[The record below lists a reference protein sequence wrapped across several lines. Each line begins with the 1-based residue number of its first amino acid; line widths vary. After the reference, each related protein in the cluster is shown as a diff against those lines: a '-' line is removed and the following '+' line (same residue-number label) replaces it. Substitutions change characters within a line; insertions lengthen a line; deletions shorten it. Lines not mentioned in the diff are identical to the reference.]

1 MNTLLLL
8 LLDTR
13 APAGAHH
20 HSGGM
25 EAAVSTGLVAGLSD
39 LETFCQTR
47 LRTSARVAAAFAAA
61 ACHLQA
67 NFPERA
73 PLPARGTD
81 RAPRADAT
89 PRTPR
94 TPPTPWTRPSLPDP
108 WPPPDPWAELD
119 AEFDART
126 PSEAM
131 RAASRQLGGGLLR
144 LLRSLQPD
152 AALPWTRGGTSPHHP
167 LVLGAAI
174 SLADGSPELAARA
187 AALAACAARP
197 APRSGCSAWTR
208 SRSRPC
214 WPGWRPASTSAPA
227 APPTRALLRRFRPTA
242 PRPWTCW
249 PTSISPRRC
258 VCLRPDM
265 RPSHGAHD
273 HGSAPHDHGAPDH
286 APADG
291 PPGARVPRIG
301 IGGPVGSGKTA
312 LVAALCRALSDELVI
327 GVVTNDIYTT
337 EDADFLRRAGVLPDA
352 RIRAVQTGA
361 CPHTAIRDDI
371 SANLDAVE
379 QLEADHPG
387 LELVLVESG
396 GDNLTATFSYG
407 LIHRQIFVID
417 VAGGDK
423 VPRKGGP
430 GITRSDL
437 LVINKTDLA
446 PLVGADL
453 SVMARDATAVRG
465 QRPTVFTSL
474 VADPVATEVAEWVRA
489 VRSAVATAR
498 TP

>member
-94 TPPTPWTRPSLPDP
+94 TPRTPWTRPSPPDP

-187 AALAACAARP
+187 AALAACA
-197 APRSGCSAWTR
+197 G
-208 SRSRPC
+208 
-214 WPGWRPASTSAPA
+214 PASAAVRLLGLDPFAVQAMLARLAPGIDECARRA
-227 APPTRALLRRFRPTA
+227 AHAGPPSSL
-242 PRPWTCW
+242 
-249 PTSISPRRC
+249 
-258 VCLRPDM
+258 
-265 RPSHGAHD
+265 
-273 HGSAPHDHGAPDH
+273 
-286 APADG
+286 PADG
-291 PPGARVPRIG
+291 AP
-301 IGGPVGSGKTA
+301 A
-312 LVAALCRALSDELVI
+312 LDLL
-327 GVVTNDIYTT
+327 
-337 EDADFLRRAGVLPDA
+337 ADF
-352 RIRAVQTGA
+352 
-361 CPHTAIRDDI
+361 H
-371 SANLDAVE
+371 
-379 QLEADHPG
+379 
-387 LELVLVESG
+387 
-396 GDNLTATFSYG
+396 LTSE
-407 LIHRQIFVID
+407 
-417 VAGGDK
+417 
-423 VPRKGGP
+423 
-430 GITRSDL
+430 
-437 LVINKTDLA
+437 
-446 PLVGADL
+446 
-453 SVMARDATAVRG
+453 VRL
-465 QRPTVFTSL
+465 FAS
-474 VADPVATEVAEWVRA
+474 
-489 VRSAVATAR
+489 
-498 TP
+498 